1 MLVAFLDIGE
11 YLLPEH
17 ALKDLYRSMKFT
29 LMEVLLMIFVNRE
42 EELQKL
48 KNYIESF
55 PFPVKVFQGPERSFS

>member
-1 MLVAFLDIGE
+1 
-11 YLLPEH
+11 
-17 ALKDLYRSMKFT
+17 
-29 LMEVLLMIFVNRE
+29 MIFVNRE